1 MIETDPTPDHEIERL
16 EAEIESL
23 GEAIRRSRKLVLA
36 GRVCAFAGAALFLAS
51 MLGLATFTPFRVL
64 VGITGALGGVVLM
77 GSSGGSTRQL
87 ELSLKATEDRRNA
100 AIDALEFGEFA
111 DGTSPLDGGGSRN
124 RL

>member
-1 MIETDPTPDHEIERL
+1 
-16 EAEIESL
+16 
-23 GEAIRRSRKLVLA
+23 
-36 GRVCAFAGAALFLAS
+36 LFLAS

-87 ELSLKATEDRRNA
+87 VLSLKATEDRRNA